1 MNGMPNSR
9 APGGGTRGIRV
20 HDALRP
26 PEVFRDDEPS
36 PSDVRRLALGR
47 TREETGPHSL
57 TVKLRLARSCAGW
70 PERPA
75 STEFYDA
82 IRADEPDARQRTIL
96 YVFAQEAEWHEF
108 ITAWAERAYTLRELA
123 AALHR
128 AGHRRCRAAR
138 VLNRWASAP
147 PDEDE

>member
-1 MNGMPNSR
+1 MNGIPNPR
-9 APGGGTRGIRV
+9 APGGGTRGTRA
-20 HDALRP
+20 HGALRP

-36 PSDVRRLALGR
+36 ASEARRLALGR
-47 TREETGPHSL
+47 APEETGPHSL

-70 PERPA
+70 PQRPA

-96 YVFAQEAEWHEF
+96 YVFAQEAEWHEL

-128 AGHRRCRAAR
+128 AGHGRCRAAR
-138 VLNRWASAP
+138 VLNRWAAVP